1 MKCSNWKE
9 KNTFIQTPFG
19 KQSPHHAA
27 PKQNSSPVPSG
38 LLCSR
43 GWTVGARGAVAP
55 LHCRSG
61 GDLSHPSCDA
71 LSDDSVMASPHS
83 WLEVGVARL
92 MYVSIFIAFLTCF

>member
-43 GWTVGARGAVAP
+43 GWGCGSSGSRGTAALQVW
-55 LHCRSG
+55 G
-61 GDLSHPSCDA
+61 GSEPPF
-71 LSDDSVMASPHS
+71 V
-83 WLEVGVARL
+83 
-92 MYVSIFIAFLTCF
+92 

>member
-1 MKCSNWKE
+1 MLLLSRTALQSHPGCSAPGDGLWE
-9 KNTFIQTPFG
+9 LG
-19 KQSPHHAA
+19 ELWHHCTA
-27 PKQNSSPVPSG
+27 G
-38 LLCSR
+38 L
-43 GWTVGARGAVAP
+43 
-55 LHCRSG
+55 G